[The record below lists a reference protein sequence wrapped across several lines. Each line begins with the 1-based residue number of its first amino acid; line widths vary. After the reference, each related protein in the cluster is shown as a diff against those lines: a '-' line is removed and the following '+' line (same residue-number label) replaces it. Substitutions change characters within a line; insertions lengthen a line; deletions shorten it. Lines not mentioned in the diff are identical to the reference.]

1 MSDVTMAKLRS
12 IGVFCGSRMG
22 ERKSYADAAEAV
34 GRAIAQAEC
43 RLVYGGGDVG
53 LMGISASTA
62 AAEGGSVYGIIP
74 GFLIAREGHL
84 EGVEIKIVET
94 MSERK
99 SLLIAESDAYIIL
112 PGGTG
117 TLEEVFDVISRQQ
130 LGLQDKP
137 IVFLNTDGFWAPFID
152 LIAHTVK
159 EGFTPQSLADHVDL
173 IDRADLAIA
182 RICAQLDEQ
191 DTAKAEKAD

>member
-1 MSDVTMAKLRS
+1 MAKLRS
-12 IGVFCGSRMG
+12 IGVFCGSRLG
-22 ERKSYADAAEAV
+22 ERETYADAAEAV
-34 GRAIAQAEC
+34 GRAIARAGC

-53 LMGISASTA
+53 LMGIAASTA
-62 AAEGGSVYGIIP
+62 AAAGGSVHGIIP

-84 EGVEIKIVET
+84 EGVDIKIVET

-137 IVFLNTDGFWAPFID
+137 IVFLNTDGFWSPFMD
-152 LIAHTVK
+152 LICHTVN
-159 EGFTPQSLADHVDL
+159 EGFTPQSLADHVEL
-173 IDRADLAIA
+173 IDDADTAIS
-182 RICAQLDEQ
+182 RIVTQLDAQQTTEAG
-191 DTAKAEKAD
+191 TADKAD

>member
-1 MSDVTMAKLRS
+1 
-12 IGVFCGSRMG
+12 MG
-22 ERKSYADAAEAV
+22 ERKSYADAAAQV
-34 GRAIAQAEC
+34 GRAIARSGC

-62 AAEGGSVYGIIP
+62 AAEGGAVHGIIP

-84 EGVEIKIVET
+84 DGVEIKIVET

-152 LIAHTVK
+152 LIAHTVR
-159 EGFTPQSLADHVDL
+159 EGFTPQSLVDHVDL
-173 IDRADLAIA
+173 IDSPEVAIA
-182 RICAQLDEQ
+182 RIIAQLDEKLASGTGTT
-191 DTAKAEKAD
+191 D

>member
-1 MSDVTMAKLRS
+1 
-12 IGVFCGSRMG
+12 MG
-22 ERKSYADAAEAV
+22 ERETYSDAAEAV
-34 GRAIAQAEC
+34 GRAIARSGC

-53 LMGISASTA
+53 LMGIAASTA
-62 AAEGGSVYGIIP
+62 AVEGGAVHGIIP

-84 EGVEIKIVET
+84 DGVEIKIVET

-152 LIAHTVK
+152 LLAHTVR
-159 EGFTPQSLADHVDL
+159 EGFTPQSLADHVELVDN
-173 IDRADLAIA
+173 AEAAIA
-182 RICAQLDEQ
+182 RINAQLDEK
-191 DTAKAEKAD
+191 DAAKAEKAD

>member
-1 MSDVTMAKLRS
+1 MAKLRS

-22 ERKSYADAAEAV
+22 ERKSYADAAAAV
-34 GRAIAQAEC
+34 GRAIARAEC

-53 LMGISASTA
+53 LMGIAASSA
-62 AAEGGSVYGIIP
+62 AAEGGPVYGIIP

-84 EGVEIKIVET
+84 DDVEIKIVET

-99 SLLIAESDAYIIL
+99 SQLIAESDAYIIL

-130 LGLQDKP
+130 LELQDKP
-137 IVFLNTDGFWAPFID
+137 IVFLNTDGFWSPFID
-152 LIAHTVK
+152 LIAHTVR
-159 EGFTPQSLADHVDL
+159 EGFTPQSLADHIEL
-173 IDRADLAIA
+173 IDRGDLAIA
-182 RICAQLDEQ
+182 RICAQLNEKD
-191 DTAKAEKAD
+191 AINAERAD

>member
-1 MSDVTMAKLRS
+1 
-12 IGVFCGSRMG
+12 MG
-22 ERKSYADAAEAV
+22 ERETYANAAEAV
-34 GRAIAQAEC
+34 GRAIARADC

-53 LMGISASTA
+53 LMGIAASTA

-84 EGVEIKIVET
+84 DGVDIKIVET

-99 SLLIAESDAYIIL
+99 SQLIAESDAYIIL

-130 LGLQDKP
+130 LGLHDKP
-137 IVFLNTDGFWAPFID
+137 IVFLNTEGFWSPFIE
-152 LIAHTVK
+152 LIAHTVR

-173 IDRADLAIA
+173 IDDAKVAIA
-182 RICAQLDEQ
+182 RIIAQLD
-191 DTAKAEKAD
+191 AKDATTTGKAD

>member
-1 MSDVTMAKLRS
+1 MAKLRS

-22 ERKSYADAAEAV
+22 ERETYANAAEAV
-34 GRAIAQAEC
+34 GRAIARADC

-53 LMGISASTA
+53 LMGIAASTA

-84 EGVEIKIVET
+84 DGVDIKIVET

-99 SLLIAESDAYIIL
+99 SQLIAESDAYIIL

-130 LGLQDKP
+130 LGLHDKP
-137 IVFLNTDGFWAPFID
+137 IVFLNTEGFWSPFIE
-152 LIAHTVK
+152 LIAHTVR

-173 IDRADLAIA
+173 IDDAKVAIA
-182 RICAQLDEQ
+182 RIIAQLDAK
-191 DTAKAEKAD
+191 DATTAGKAD

>member
-1 MSDVTMAKLRS
+1 MAKLRS

-22 ERKSYADAAEAV
+22 ERKSYADAAAAV
-34 GRAIAQAEC
+34 GQAIARAEC

-53 LMGISASTA
+53 LMGIAASSA
-62 AAEGGSVYGIIP
+62 AAEGGTVYGIIP

-84 EGVEIKIVET
+84 EDVEIKIVET

-99 SLLIAESDAYIIL
+99 SQLIAESDAYIIL

-130 LGLQDKP
+130 LELQDKP
-137 IVFLNTDGFWAPFID
+137 IVFLNTDGFWSPFID
-152 LIAHTVK
+152 LIAHTVR
-159 EGFTPQSLADHVDL
+159 EGFTPQSLADHIEL

-182 RICAQLDEQ
+182 RICAQLDEK
-191 DTAKAEKAD
+191 DAVNAKEAD

>member
-1 MSDVTMAKLRS
+1 MAKLRS

-22 ERKSYADAAEAV
+22 ERQSYADAAAEV
-34 GRAIAQAEC
+34 GRAIARSGC

-53 LMGISASTA
+53 LMGIAASKA
-62 AAEGGSVYGIIP
+62 AAEGGAVHGIIP

-84 EGVEIKIVET
+84 DGVEIKIVET

-137 IVFLNTDGFWAPFID
+137 IVFLNTDGFWAPFIE
-152 LIAHTVK
+152 LIAHTVR
-159 EGFTPQSLADHVDL
+159 EGFTPQSLADHVEL
-173 IDRADLAIA
+173 IDDAGAAID
-182 RICAQLDEQ
+182 RIIAQLDGQ
-191 DTAKAEKAD
+191 DAAKTESAD